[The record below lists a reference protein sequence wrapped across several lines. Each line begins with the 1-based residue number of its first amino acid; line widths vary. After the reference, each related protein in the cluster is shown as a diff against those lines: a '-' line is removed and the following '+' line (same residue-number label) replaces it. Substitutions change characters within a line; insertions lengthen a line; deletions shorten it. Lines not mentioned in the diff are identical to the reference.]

1 MASGRIAQ
9 ALLRARV
16 HSRMLGEGCR
26 RSIQQQHRHGTVLQ
40 LKHLGGGT
48 RRVGAIPW
56 LRGFSSSASSS
67 SSATTTDGGQ
77 AEAASALDEPE
88 AVQERRGTWVIKGLV
103 LAMLTYIGMNV
114 VPLMGESMVRQSLA
128 LVRVKDPFFKRSGAS
143 RLSQIAT
150 DDTKRKKI
158 VDAGGVAALL
168 GMLETAFDDDT
179 RREAVKALASLSPYG
194 GAVEAMH
201 EAGGQF
207 VLKTCAASTSDTD
220 TQECIAILLEKLK
233 QWKAN
238 NST

>member
-1 MASGRIAQ
+1 M
-9 ALLRARV
+9 
-16 HSRMLGEGCR
+16 
-26 RSIQQQHRHGTVLQ
+26 QQQHRHRTVLQ
-40 LKHLGGGT
+40 LKQLGGGT

-150 DDTKRKKI
+150 DGVLCFLPIDYYHCFPYCSVLQLPHVKLTTVETWATTKYI
-158 VDAGGVAALL
+158 SFGV
-168 GMLETAFDDDT
+168 
-179 RREAVKALASLSPYG
+179 Y
-194 GAVEAMH
+194 
-201 EAGGQF
+201 
-207 VLKTCAASTSDTD
+207 
-220 TQECIAILLEKLK
+220 CIIYSSAP
-233 QWKAN
+233 
-238 NST
+238 TVRC